1 MSKIIGI
8 DLGSYNS
15 SVSVFENGQVTVI
28 PNAEGSNSTP
38 SIVSFDK
45 NTDEIKVGDAA
56 KRQAALNPEN
66 TIFNVKRLIGRTYD
80 EVKDLV
86 RPYKIVNNDGKAG
99 VKIKDRIYSP
109 EEISAKILQK
119 MKKTAEDYL
128 GETVTDAIITVPA
141 FFNSAERESTKIA
154 GEIAGFKVE
163 RIIAEPTAAILNI
176 KDKTGKLYM
185 VIDSG
190 GCTSDFSV
198 IDVEDGLYQVLASD
212 GSLTLGGGLIDDALV
227 NYIINNFKNE
237 YGVDLKQDTMALQRV
252 IDAAEKAK
260 IELSSTTQTEINL
273 PYITVVDGQPKHL
286 IQTLNRSKFEQLIQ
300 FYVDQTIDLIKSSLN
315 KSGKKNND
323 IDQIILVGGTTRIP
337 YLVEQIEKFFGKKCN
352 KSLNPD
358 TSIST
363 GASIQGSILKG
374 NNNDILLLDVTPL
387 NFYIETIGGV
397 ASVMISEN
405 TTIPTSKTQIF
416 STAADN
422 QTSVDINIAT
432 GGRTMFSDNKFLGTF
447 HLDGILPAKKGEP
460 QIEVEFSIDANS
472 ILTVKAKDKA
482 TNKENKIIIKG
493 NTSLTPDE
501 IDRMKKEAEENAEN
515 DKKEIEKINKLNE
528 ADSLIFQTEKQLDEI
543 SDKLDETD
551 KTNLAEKVEK
561 LKTAKE
567 SKKIADIDNSIKEL
581 NDTWNEISTKLYSNN
596 SDTNA
601 ESDTYT
607 DNK

>member
-45 NTDEIKVGDAA
+45 NTDEIKVGEAA

-99 VKIKDRIYSP
+99 VQIKDKIYSP

-128 GETVTDAIITVPA
+128 GEPVKDAIITTPA
-141 FFNSAERESTKIA
+141 YFNSAERESTKVA
-154 GEIAGFKVE
+154 GEIAGLNVL
-163 RIIAEPTAAILNI
+163 RVVSEPTAAALNI
-176 KDKTGKLYM
+176 KEEGDKTYM
-185 VIDSG
+185 VVDSG

-198 IDVEDGLYQVLASD
+198 INIADGVYEVLASD
-212 GSLTLGGGLIDDALV
+212 GDLELGGSIIDSAIVD
-227 NYIINNFKNE
+227 YIIDEFKKEN
-237 YGVDLKQDTMALQRV
+237 GVDLKNDPMTLQRV

-273 PYITVVDGQPKHL
+273 PYITSIDNVPKHL
-286 IQTLNRSKFEQLIQ
+286 VLTLNRSKFEQLMQ
-300 FYVDQTIDLIKSSLN
+300 FYVTKTMQLIKSSID
-315 KSGKKNND
+315 KSGKRIEE
-323 IDQIILVGGTTRIP
+323 IDTVILVGGTTRIP
-337 YLVEQIEKFFGKKCN
+337 YLVENIEKFFDKKAN

-358 TSIST
+358 TAISS
-363 GASIQGSILKG
+363 GAAIQGSILSG
-374 NNNDILLLDVTPL
+374 DNQNDILLLDVTPL
-387 NFYIETIGGV
+387 NFYIETYGGV
-397 ASVMISEN
+397 ASAMILEN

-432 GGRTMFSDNKFLGTF
+432 GSRPKFSDNKFLGTF
-447 HLDGILPAKKGEP
+447 HLDGILPAKKGVP

-472 ILTVKAKDKA
+472 ILTVKATDKA
-482 TNKENKIIIKG
+482 TNKENNIRIEG

-501 IDRMKKEAEENAEN
+501 IERMKQEAEENAEN
-515 DKKEIEKINKLNE
+515 DKKELERINKINA
-528 ADSLIFQTEKQLDEI
+528 ADSLIYQTENQIEEF
-543 SDKLDETD
+543 SDKLEETE
-551 KTNLAEKVEK
+551 KTTLSEKVEK

-567 SKKIADIDNSIKEL
+567 SNNLSEIDNSIKDLSEY
-581 NDTWNEISTKLYSNN
+581 WNSISEKLYKQSAETSENVEQNN
-596 SDTNA
+596 
-601 ESDTYT
+601 
-607 DNK
+607 